1 VIELTGASDHPCT
14 IDDLIRADEAFL
26 ASTVREVHPIAA
38 IDDHEFS
45 DQIPVSERLAADVA
59 AHIRAE
65 LLA

>member
-1 VIELTGASDHPCT
+1 VIELTGASEYPCT
-14 IDDLIRADEAFL
+14 LDDLIRADEAFL

-38 IDDHEFS
+38 IEDHEFGAHTPIS
-45 DQIPVSERLAADVA
+45 DRLAADVA